1 MTRNRKRVDHFNYCC
16 RRSFIIVCIANM
28 SAHEND
34 DNNSDV
40 TSNSLASEEEILTI
54 KARNSDVW
62 EFFSKVQNEE
72 NGLIVNYKCILCAK
86 LYSPSNSTSTLRTH
100 LKNKY
105 FSYYK

>member
-1 MTRNRKRVDHFNYCC
+1 MTRNRKRVDHFNYCY

-34 DNNSDV
+34 DN
-40 TSNSLASEEEILTI
+40 
-54 KARNSDVW
+54 NSDVW

-105 FSYYK
+105 SSYYKQPERRQLTLKEMHFKPYSLS